1 MMALIA
7 VDFVEGEYRAHTQER
22 EREAHGRGHML

>member
-1 MMALIA
+1 MVALIG

-22 EREAHGRGHML
+22 EREADGRGHML